1 MIKLWHFSFVYI
13 FPAVLEFRRFNTL
26 INKEHIPLFIRSLY
40 NLDRLPM
47 NISKLKI
54 DKTAG
59 VYKVVIRIKFHCNIQ
74 YLIDSKK
81 HCPASLSTME
91 ML

>member
-1 MIKLWHFSFVYI
+1 
-13 FPAVLEFRRFNTL
+13 
-26 INKEHIPLFIRSLY
+26 
-40 NLDRLPM
+40 M

-59 VYKVVIRIKFHCNIQ
+59 VYKVVIRIKFHRNIQ

-91 ML
+91 MLYSMRYLSLSVPFFLANMAFSKI